1 MIGLVAQ
8 WIEQFRPKEKV
19 ERSSRSQV
27 TIFVKLFQRGL
38 NEFGL
43 ESKDASRSRV
53 TIFVKLFQRGLN
65 ELGLESK
72 DASRS
77 QVTIFVDR
85 QR

>member
-19 ERSSRSQV
+19 ERS
-27 TIFVKLFQRGL
+27 
-38 NEFGL
+38 
-43 ESKDASRSRV
+43 SRSRV

-77 QVTIFVDR
+77 RVTIFVKLFQKGLNELKMGGR
-85 QR
+85 VGFILNPSNSAWL